1 MPILSLNITGM
12 SAMKFNGRPH
22 TDHGLDQHGLYNLNA
37 AYWNLPT
44 PELYEQA
51 ILRHE
56 GSIAHMG
63 PLVVRTGHHTGGSA
77 EDRFVVEEASSSDDI
92 WWGRAN
98 KPIPAERFDLLHQRL
113 ASYLQMKEVY
123 VQDCFLGADPGFRLP
138 VRVITEYAW
147 HSLFAHNLF
156 IQPDSAAVEDHEPEF
171 TIIDVP
177 RFHAVPSLDRTR
189 SETFVLINFA
199 KRLALIGGTS
209 YAGEIKKALF
219 AVVNY
224 LMPARG
230 VFPMHCAANQ
240 GRDGGVALFFGVG
253 GAGKTTLSADRT
265 RCLIGD
271 DAHGWGPHGVF
282 NFEGGCYAKMIRLSP
297 EEEPDIFATTQRFGT
312 VLENVTVQAQTRRLD
327 LNDDSLTEN
336 TRGAYHISAI
346 PNAVPSGVAGHP
358 ESLIFLTC
366 DAFGVLP
373 PVARLSTAQ
382 ALYHFLCGYT
392 ARLPGRGSGR
402 TEPTPV
408 FSPCYGAPYVPLH
421 PKRYADLL
429 RHRLEG
435 HRPRVWLVNT
445 GWSGGPWGEGR
456 RIELAHTRAL
466 VSAIL
471 AGELDRV
478 ETRMD
483 PVFGFEV
490 PLACPGVPA
499 ALLDPRSTWPD
510 PAAYDTQAR
519 WLAGLYRDNF
529 NAFAG
534 TLDAQVRAAGPR
546 ED

>member
-1 MPILSLNITGM
+1 
-12 SAMKFNGRPH
+12 MKFNGRPH

-56 GSIAHMG
+56 GSLAHMG

-123 VQDCFLGADPGFRLP
+123 VQDCFLGAEPGFRLP

-156 IQPDSAAVEDHEPEF
+156 IQPDSEAVDDHDPEF

-230 VFPMHCAANQ
+230 VLPMHCAANQ
-240 GRDGGVALFFGVG
+240 GHDGGVALFFGLG

-265 RCLIGD
+265 RRLIGD
-271 DAHGWGPHGVF
+271 DAHGWGPRGVF
-282 NFEGGCYAKMIRLSP
+282 NFEGGCYAKMHRLSP

-327 LNDDSLTEN
+327 LDDDSLTEN

-346 PNAVPSGVAGHP
+346 PNAVPGGVAGHP
-358 ESLIFLTC
+358 ESLIFLAC

-408 FSPCYGAPYVPLH
+408 FSPCYGAPFVPLH

-429 RHRLEG
+429 RHRLG
-435 HRPRVWLVNT
+435 GPSAAGLAGQHRLVRRALGRGAAHRPCPHAGAGRAPSSPAAWIGSKLASTQVSDSRSPWPARASPRPCSIPAAPGATQRPTIRRPVGWPGCTGTTSRLWRHPGRAGLR
-445 GWSGGPWGEGR
+445 GWSPGGLGQ
-456 RIELAHTRAL
+456 
-466 VSAIL
+466 
-471 AGELDRV
+471 
-478 ETRMD
+478 
-483 PVFGFEV
+483 
-490 PLACPGVPA
+490 
-499 ALLDPRSTWPD
+499 PR
-510 PAAYDTQAR
+510 
-519 WLAGLYRDNF
+519 
-529 NAFAG
+529 
-534 TLDAQVRAAGPR
+534 
-546 ED
+546 

>member
-1 MPILSLNITGM
+1 MR
-12 SAMKFNGRPH
+12 FNGRPH

-56 GSIAHMG
+56 GSVSHMG

-77 EDRFVVEEASSSDDI
+77 EDKFVVDEAATRDEV

-98 KPIPAERFDLLHQRL
+98 KPIAEGRFDQLHQRL

-123 VQDCFLGADPGFRLP
+123 VQDCFLGADPSFRLP

-147 HSLFAHNLF
+147 HSLFARNLF
-156 IQPDSAAVEDHEPEF
+156 IQPAPSQQDDHDPEF

-177 RFHAVPSLDRTR
+177 RFHAVPSLDQTR

-199 KRLALIGGTS
+199 RRLALIGGTS
-209 YAGEIKKALF
+209 YAGEIKQALF
-219 AVVNY
+219 AVLNY
-224 LMPARG
+224 LMPGRG
-230 VFPMHCAANQ
+230 VLPMHCAANQ
-240 GRDGGVALFFGVG
+240 APDGSGVALFFGIG
-253 GAGKTTLSADRT
+253 GVGKTSLSADRS
-265 RCLIGD
+265 RVLIGD
-271 DAHGWGPHGVF
+271 DEHGWSPRGVF
-282 NFEGGCYAKMIRLSP
+282 NFEGGCYAKMIRLSA
-297 EEEPDIFATTQRFGT
+297 EAEPDIFAATERFGT

-327 LNDDSLTEN
+327 LDDDSLTEN

-346 PNAVPSGVAGHP
+346 SNASRTGVAGHP
-358 ESLIFLTC
+358 ESVILLTC

-373 PVARLSTAQ
+373 PIARLTQDQ
-382 ALYHFLCGYT
+382 ALYHFVSGYT
-392 ARLPGRGSGR
+392 ARAPGRGSGR
-402 TEPTPV
+402 TDPV
-408 FSPCYGAPYVPLH
+408 AQFSACYGAPFMPLH

-429 RHRLEG
+429 RERLER
-435 HRPRVWLVNT
+435 HRPRLWLVNT

-456 RIELAHTRAL
+456 RLDLDHARAL

-471 AGELDRV
+471 SGDLDRA
-478 ETRMD
+478 ETRTD

-499 ALLDPRSTWPD
+499 HLLDPRGTWGD
-510 PAAYDTQAR
+510 PAAYDHQAA
-519 WLAGLYRDNF
+519 WLAGLFRDNF
-529 NAFAG
+529 NAFSGA
-534 TLDAQVRAAGPR
+534 LDPRICAAGPR
-546 ED
+546 QG